1 MPPLFESLFEFLFK
15 YKPFV
20 FAKGELVLAATAGTM
35 LATGLLLVIAVPI
48 VRQYRGVGGK
58 STHRNRVALAALR
71 AAIVALGCLVLLQ
84 PSLVVATAVPQQNFV
99 GVLID
104 DSRSMRVSEG
114 GAHTRAEQVSEWL
127 DPGGAALLAQL
138 EERFRLRLFKFS
150 DVARRLDDVREL
162 RFEGLRTN
170 ISRALEA
177 GRQQL
182 GGLPLSGLV
191 LLSDGADNDSSG
203 LTETLNGLRE
213 AKIPVFV
220 VGVGREEF
228 ARDIEI
234 ARVETPREVLRNAA
248 VAVDVV
254 VRQRGYEGETVQLL
268 VEDGGRIVSTVEVT
282 LPRAGESTVVR
293 VRFVAEEVGPR
304 ILTFRIAVAEGE
316 MVRQNNA
323 LETLVTVRDEQAR
336 ILYFEG
342 EPRHEVA
349 FIRRA
354 LHADRNI
361 ALATLVRVR
370 SAPDKF
376 QSLIVDPVDE
386 FGGKQELFGG
396 FPKTREELYRYRAL
410 ILGSIE
416 ADFFTRDQL
425 QMIADFVSQ
434 RGGGLLALGGRHA
447 FAEGGYAGTP
457 VAEALP
463 VVIEALQP
471 VAEPW
476 YSQLTVAPTLFGR
489 SHPVVQFGPSAEE
502 SAARWE
508 TMPPLL
514 AVNRVT
520 RIKPGAATLLA
531 GTHEGLEEP
540 QVVLAYQ
547 RYGAGKSIAL
557 TVVDTW
563 QWQMHYDVP
572 LEDMTHETFWQ
583 QMLRWLVADVP
594 GQVRVRLGRER
605 FAPGETVAIVT
616 DVFDDTYLA
625 VNDAQV
631 RAVVTGPDDEVQS
644 LDLAWTVEVDGRY
657 EGTFVAEVEGF
668 YNISVVAEGRE
679 GPLGEDAATGQ
690 ATELT
695 QEFFGAEMNRELLT
709 RIAEET
715 GGRFYTAANLDELA
729 GDIAFTEGGMTV
741 TEVLDLWDM
750 PVFFFLFLGMI
761 GTEWT
766 VRKWRRLA

>member
-1 MPPLFESLFEFLFK
+1 MPQVFESLFEFLFK

-20 FAKGELVLAATAGTM
+20 FAKGDLVLAATVGSMA
-35 LATGLLLVIAVPI
+35 AAVLLVVVAVPV
-48 VRQYRGVGGK
+48 VRQYGVVGGK
-58 STHRNRVALAALR
+58 STPRTRVGLAVLR
-71 AAIVALGCLVLLQ
+71 AAIVALGCLVLLR
-84 PSLVVATAVPQQNFV
+84 PALVVATAVPQQNFV

-104 DSRSMRVSEG
+104 DSRSMRVADG
-114 GAHTRAEQVSEWL
+114 GTQTRAEQVNAWL
-127 DPGGAALLAQL
+127 DPEGTALLAQL

-170 ISRALEA
+170 VSSALEA
-177 GRQQL
+177 GRQEL

-234 ARVETPREVLRNAA
+234 ARVETPRDVMQNAA

-254 VRQRGYEGETVQLL
+254 VRQRGYEGETVELL
-268 VEDGGRIVSTVEVT
+268 VEDVGRIVSTVEVT

-293 VRFVAEEVGPR
+293 ASFVAEEAGPR

-323 LETLVTVRDEQAR
+323 LDALVTVRDEQAR

-354 LHADRNI
+354 LHEDRNI
-361 ALATLVRVR
+361 ALATLVR
-370 SAPDKF
+370 SAPNKF
-376 QSLIVDPVDE
+376 QSLIVDPVEE
-386 FGGKQELFGG
+386 FGGEHELFGG
-396 FPKTREELYRYRAL
+396 FPKTREELYRYSAL
-410 ILGSIE
+410 VLGSIE
-416 ADFFTRDQL
+416 AEFFTRDQL
-425 QMIADFVSQ
+425 QMIADFVSK

-457 VAEALP
+457 VGEALP
-463 VVIEALQP
+463 VVIEAAPLA
-471 VAEPW
+471 AESW
-476 YSQLTVAPTLFGR
+476 YSELTIAPTLFGR
-489 SHPVVQFGPSAEE
+489 SHPVVQFGASAEE

-520 RIKPGAATLLA
+520 RIKPGAATLLQ

-583 QMLRWLVADVP
+583 QMLRWLVADVS
-594 GQVRVRLGRER
+594 GQVRARLGRDR
-605 FAPGETVAIVT
+605 FAPGETVTVIADI
-616 DVFDDTYLA
+616 FDDTYLA

-631 RAVVTGPDDEVQS
+631 RATVTGPDDDVQA
-644 LDLAWTVEVDGRY
+644 LDLAWTVDVDGRY
-657 EGTFVAEVEGF
+657 EASFVAGGEGF
-668 YNISVVAEGRE
+668 YSVEVVAEGRD

-690 ATELT
+690 AAVLT
-695 QEFFGAEMNRELLT
+695 QEFFAAEMNRELLT
-709 RIAEET
+709 RVAEET
-715 GGRFYTAANLDELA
+715 GGRFYTAANVDELA

>member
-1 MPPLFESLFEFLFK
+1 MPPVFESIFEFLFK

-20 FAKGELVLAATAGTM
+20 FAKGELVLAATAGSVVAAGV
-35 LATGLLLVIAVPI
+35 LVVIAVPI
-48 VRQYRGVGGK
+48 VRQYRSVGGQ
-58 STHRNRVALAALR
+58 STPRNRVALAVLR
-71 AAIVALGCLVLLQ
+71 AAIVALGCLVLLR
-84 PSLVVATAVPQQNFV
+84 PALVVATAVPQQNFV

-114 GAHTRAEQVSEWL
+114 GTQTRAEQVGEWL
-127 DPGGAALLAQL
+127 DPAGAALLERL
-138 EERFRLRLFKFS
+138 EERFRLRLFSFS
-150 DVARRLDDVREL
+150 DATRRLDGVEEL
-162 RFEGLRTN
+162 DFEGLRTN
-170 ISRALEA
+170 VSRALEA
-177 GRQQL
+177 GRQEL

-203 LTETLNGLRE
+203 LTETLNGLRD
-213 AKIPVFV
+213 AKVPVFA

-234 ARVETPREVLRNAA
+234 ARVETPSEVMQNSA
-248 VAVDVV
+248 VAADVV
-254 VRQRGYEGETVQLL
+254 VRQRGYEGETFLLL
-268 VEDGGRIVSTVEVT
+268 VEDGGRIVSTVDVT
-282 LPRAGESTVVR
+282 MPRAGESTVVR
-293 VRFVAEEVGPR
+293 ASFVAEEAGPR
-304 ILTFRIAVAEGE
+304 ILTFRIDVAEGE

-361 ALATLVRVR
+361 ALATLVR
-370 SAPDKF
+370 SAPNKF

-386 FGGKQELFGG
+386 FGGEHELFGG
-396 FPKTREELYRYRAL
+396 FPKTREELYRYGA
-410 ILGSIE
+410 IVLGSVE
-416 ADFFTRDQL
+416 AEFFTRDQL

-434 RGGGLLALGGRHA
+434 RGGGLLALGGRHS
-447 FAEGGYAGTP
+447 FAEGGYVGTP

-463 VVIEALQP
+463 VVIEAP
-471 VAEPW
+471 RAVGEPW
-476 YSQLTVAPTLFGR
+476 YSELSIAPTLFGR
-489 SHPVVQFGPSAEE
+489 SHPVVQFGADAEE

-520 RIKPGAATLLA
+520 RIKPGAATLLD
-531 GTHEGLEEP
+531 GSHESLDDK

-557 TVVDTW
+557 TVADTW

-583 QMLRWLVADVP
+583 QMLRWLVADVS

-605 FAPGETVAIVT
+605 FAPGETVTIVA

-631 RAVVTGPDDEVQS
+631 RAVVTGPNDDVES
-644 LDLAWTVEVDGRY
+644 LDLAWTVDVDGRY
-657 EGTFVAEVEGF
+657 ETSFVAEAEGF
-668 YNISVVAEGRE
+668 YSVGVVAEGRE
-679 GPLGEDAATGQ
+679 GPLGNDAATGQ

-709 RIAEET
+709 RVADET

-729 GDIAFTEGGMTV
+729 GDIAFTEGGTTV

-750 PVFFFLFLGMI
+750 PIFFFIFVGMI

>member
-1 MPPLFESLFEFLFK
+1 MSPVFESLFEFLFK

-20 FAKGELVLAATAGTM
+20 FAKGELVLAATAGSM
-35 LATGLLLVIAVPI
+35 VAAALLLVVAVPI
-48 VRQYRGVGGK
+48 VRQYRNVGGK
-58 STHRNRVALAALR
+58 STHRSRVALALLR
-71 AAIVALGCLVLLQ
+71 AAIVALGCLVLLR

-104 DSRSMRVSEG
+104 DSRSMRVAEG
-114 GAHTRAEQVSEWL
+114 GEQTRAEQVSQWL
-127 DPGGAALLAQL
+127 DPAGATLLGEL
-138 EERFRLRLFKFS
+138 EERFRVRLFSFS
-150 DVARRLDDVREL
+150 DAAHRLDGVDEL
-162 RFEGLRTN
+162 QFDGLRTN
-170 ISRALEA
+170 VGRALEA
-177 GRQQL
+177 GRQEL

-213 AKIPVFV
+213 SQIPVFV

-234 ARVETPREVLRNAA
+234 ARVEVPSEVMQNSA
-248 VAVDVV
+248 VAADVV

-293 VRFVAEEVGPR
+293 TRFVAEEAGPR
-304 ILTFRIAVAEGE
+304 ILTFRIDVAEGE

-323 LETLVTVRDEQAR
+323 LDTLVTVRDDQAR

-354 LHADRNI
+354 LHEDRNI
-361 ALATLVRVR
+361 ALATLVRT
-370 SAPDKF
+370 APNKF
-376 QSLIVDPVDE
+376 QSLIVDPIDE
-386 FGGKQELFGG
+386 FGGEHELFGG
-396 FPKTREELYRYRAL
+396 FPKTREDLYRYSAL
-410 ILGSIE
+410 ILGSVE
-416 ADFFTRDQL
+416 AAFFTRDQM
-425 QMIADFVSQ
+425 QMIADFVSE
-434 RGGGLLALGGRHA
+434 RGGGLLALGGRRA
-447 FAEGGYAGTP
+447 FAEGGYVGTP

-463 VVIEALQP
+463 VVIEAPRP

-476 YSQLTVAPTLFGR
+476 YSELTVKPTLFGR
-489 SHPVVQFGPSAEE
+489 SHPVVQFGATAEDSAE
-502 SAARWE
+502 RWE

-514 AVNRVT
+514 AVNRLT
-520 RIKPGAATLLA
+520 RIKPGAATLLE
-531 GTHEGLEEP
+531 GTHEDLDEA

-557 TVVDTW
+557 TVTDTW

-583 QMLRWLVADVP
+583 QMLRWLVADVS
-594 GQVRVRLGRER
+594 GQVRARLGRER
-605 FAPGETVAIVT
+605 FAPGETVTVVA

-631 RAVVTGPDDEVQS
+631 SATVTGPDDGVQS
-644 LDLAWTVEVDGRY
+644 LDLAWTVDVDGRY
-657 EGTFVAEVEGF
+657 EATFVAEVGGF
-668 YNISVVAEGRE
+668 YSVGVVAEGRE
-679 GPLGEDAATGQ
+679 GPLGEDVVTGQ
-690 ATELT
+690 AAELT
-695 QEFFGAEMNRELLT
+695 QEFFAAEMNRELLM
-709 RIAEET
+709 RVAEET

-729 GDIAFTEGGMTV
+729 GDIAFTEGGTTV

-766 VRKWRRLA
+766 VRKLRRLA

>member
-1 MPPLFESLFEFLFK
+1 MSPVFESLFEFLFK

-20 FAKGELVLAATAGTM
+20 FAKGELVLAATVGSMA
-35 LATGLLLVIAVPI
+35 AAGLLLVIAVPI
-48 VRQYRGVGGK
+48 VRQYRGIGGT
-58 STHRNRVALAALR
+58 STHRSRVVLAVLR
-71 AAIVALGCLVLLQ
+71 AAVVALGCLVLLR

-104 DSRSMRVSEG
+104 DSRSMRVAEG
-114 GAHTRAEQVSEWL
+114 GDQTRAEQVSEWL
-127 DPGGAALLAQL
+127 DPAGAALLAQL
-138 EERFRLRLFKFS
+138 EERFRLRLFSFS
-150 DVARRLDDVREL
+150 DAARRLDGVEEL

-170 ISRALEA
+170 VGRALEA
-177 GRQQL
+177 GRQEL

-191 LLSDGADNDSSG
+191 LLSDGADNDSEG
-203 LTETLNGLRE
+203 LTETLNGLRD
-213 AKIPVFV
+213 AKVPVFV

-228 ARDIEI
+228 ARDIEVV
-234 ARVETPREVLRNAA
+234 RVEAPGEVMQNAA
-248 VAVDVV
+248 VAADVV

-293 VRFVAEEVGPR
+293 TRFVAEEAGPR
-304 ILTFRIAVAEGE
+304 ILTFRIDVADGE

-323 LETLVTVRDEQAR
+323 FETLVTVRDEQAR

-354 LHADRNI
+354 LHEDRNI
-361 ALATLVRVR
+361 ALATLVR
-370 SAPDKF
+370 SAPNKF

-386 FGGKQELFGG
+386 FGGEHELFGG
-396 FPKTREELYRYRAL
+396 FPKTREELYRYSAL
-410 ILGSIE
+410 VLGSVE

-434 RGGGLLALGGRHA
+434 RGGGLLALGGRHS

-463 VVIEALQP
+463 VVIEAPRP

-476 YSQLTVAPTLFGR
+476 YSQLSVAPTLFGR
-489 SHPVVQFGPSAEE
+489 SHPVVQFGAGPEE

-508 TMPPLL
+508 TMPQLL

-520 RIKPGAATLLA
+520 RIKPGAATLLD
-531 GTHEGLEEP
+531 GTHESLEEP
-540 QVVLAYQ
+540 QVILAYQ
-547 RYGAGKSIAL
+547 RYGAGRSIAL
-557 TVVDTW
+557 TVTDTW
-563 QWQMHYDVP
+563 QWQMHHDVP

-583 QMLRWLVADVP
+583 QMLRWLVADVA

-605 FAPGETVAIVT
+605 FAAGETVTIVT

-631 RAVVTGPDDEVQS
+631 RATVTGPGGDVEA
-644 LDLAWTVEVDGRY
+644 LDLAWTVDVDGRY
-657 EGTFVAEVEGF
+657 EAAFVAESEGF
-668 YNISVVAEGRE
+668 YSVSVAAEGRD
-679 GPLGEDAATGQ
+679 GPLGSDVATGQ
-690 ATELT
+690 AAELT
-695 QEFFGAEMNRELLT
+695 EEFFGAEMNRELLM
-709 RIAEET
+709 RVAEET
-715 GGRFYTAANLDELA
+715 GGRFYTADNLDELA
-729 GDIAFTEGGMTV
+729 GDIAFTEGGTTV

-766 VRKWRRLA
+766 MRKWRRLA